1 MSIGA
6 DWNNYDFKEIL
17 KRDNNI
23 IDVLKILSLHEPMVD
38 KVFSLFTDDDELQNI
53 NVNCIMKNNDID
65 YLSIYDNDLNKN
77 HEPFNLKSETINLG
91 GKNNMNDQ
99 LTHDNDINNKET
111 NDFVSKYKIVRTKI
125 LEKPTKRFTKS
136 KRK

>member
-1 MSIGA
+1 MSIGV
-6 DWNNYDFKEIL
+6 DWNNYDFKEKL
-17 KRDNNI
+17 KDDNNI
-23 IDVLKILSLHEPMVD
+23 IDVLKILSLHESMVN

-77 HEPFNLKSETINLG
+77 HEPFNSKSETITLG

>member
-1 MSIGA
+1 MNIVV

-17 KRDNNI
+17 KGVNNI
-23 IDVLKILSLHEPMVD
+23 IDVLKILSLHESMVD
-38 KVFSLFTDDDELQNI
+38 FSLFTDDDELQNI

-77 HEPFNLKSETINLG
+77 HEPFNLKSEIIKLG
-91 GKNNMNDQ
+91 GKNNTNDQ